1 VPKET
6 KSICGDIEL
15 WSEDS
20 IFLDTN
26 IFYYFKKNNMLVSK
40 KELTNLKLRSIK
52 AEELKE
58 LASLV
63 GIDTRGSASNLI
75 KKLINIIP
83 QNKIDEFIKNKYQDY
98 VRERQKIISDEELKQ
113 ELLKVQEFRWGVVQG
128 QLDQKIQTEY
138 VRRFVRYDELINGV
152 KNKLH
157 DDITHYVIA
166 TWYNHWTTVLIE
178 DHISQ
183 HPRVIPTLKNNFGVD
198 IFFDNQPFDLKITYL
213 PKGFTLEQ
221 ALKNPKDLIIWLYE
235 NQGAQRFGADNRLF
249 VVLASKNNL
258 DESWKLKRDFDF
270 VFNEI
275 DKFFDSASVSTKDE
289 IVFSFKNKT
298 YTTISKILIITK

>member
-1 VPKET
+1 
-6 KSICGDIEL
+6 
-15 WSEDS
+15 
-20 IFLDTN
+20 
-26 IFYYFKKNNMLVSK
+26 MLVSK

-52 AEELKE
+52 AEELKK

-63 GIDTRGSASNLI
+63 GVDARGTVSGLI
-75 KKLINIIP
+75 KRLIDIP
-83 QNKIDEFIKNKYQDY
+83 QSKIDEFIKKKYQDY
-98 VRERQKIISDEELKQ
+98 VKERQKLISDEDLKQ
-113 ELLKVQEFRWGVVQG
+113 ELLKVKEFRWGVVQG

-138 VRRFVRYDELINGV
+138 VRRFVRYDDLINGV

-198 IFFDNQPFDLKITYL
+198 IFFDDQPFDLKITYL
-213 PKGFTLEQ
+213 PKGFALEQ
-221 ALKNPKDLIIWLYE
+221 VLKNPKDLIVWLYE
-235 NQGAQRFGADNRLF
+235 NQGAQRFGSDNRLF

-258 DESWKLKRDFDF
+258 EESWKLKRDFDF
-270 VFNEI
+270 VFSEI

-289 IVFSFKNKT
+289 IVFSFKGKT
-298 YTTISKILIITK
+298 YTTISKVLIITK